1 MENIFRDILQKNNKW
16 LILLILG
23 VLLLVI
29 AMPSAQADTRE
40 SEQHVLEEEIRL
52 KNILEQMEGVGE
64 AKIMITYR
72 DSKTVE
78 GVVVIADGAGNPSI
92 AKQITDV
99 IQALFDVDSHRIKVI
114 KGNQRN

>member
-1 MENIFRDILQKNNKW
+1 MESIFRDILQKNNKW

-23 VLLLVI
+23 ILLVVI
-29 AMPSAQADTRE
+29 AMPVTKTDTEE
-40 SEQHVLEEEIRL
+40 SEQYALEEEMRL

-64 AKIMITYR
+64 AKIMITYQ

-92 AKQITDV
+92 AKNITDV
-99 IQALFDVDSHRIKVI
+99 VQALFDVDSHRIKVI